1 MVYHKPVCLMMKLDC
16 CLSDFRL
23 FTQGSGSRKQNILS
37 SDYTHSWWIIHF
49 GCALF
54 NMCDPIPIFD
64 ALVVSQWGHE
74 SGLSRRLFL
83 QLKIGQLS
91 RGLHPRRTLVLD
103 WCRLQNVRLIFQWR
117 GQISHYFIVS
127 GVIGPFFFF
136 FGNSQTSIAD
146 HVTGCSTWST
156 FTSDQ

>member
-1 MVYHKPVCLMMKLDC
+1 MIMTVSTISSELLILCYQIGLIVHSHKPVCLMMKLDC

-54 NMCDPIPIFD
+54 NMCDPIPIFG

-103 WCRLQNVRLIFQWR
+103 
-117 GQISHYFIVS
+117 
-127 GVIGPFFFF
+127 
-136 FGNSQTSIAD
+136 
-146 HVTGCSTWST
+146 
-156 FTSDQ
+156 